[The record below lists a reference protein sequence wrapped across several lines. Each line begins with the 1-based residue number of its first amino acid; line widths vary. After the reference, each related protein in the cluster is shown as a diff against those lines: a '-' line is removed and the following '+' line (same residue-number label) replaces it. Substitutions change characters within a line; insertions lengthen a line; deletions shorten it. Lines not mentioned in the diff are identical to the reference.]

1 MFITCPKKKN
11 FIVLTSINFDY
22 LQFPIILK
30 QFRKI
35 IDTNSVN
42 EMCKLLGL
50 TCSKTTTFWTQ
61 WLFFKKKSIFCLI
74 IMSYHPL
81 KSLGQVQKTK
91 HLTYFNTNCSK
102 KNVPFWDII
111 GNFLGYSLMSLLFP
125 CIVSSSCKVS
135 EKSSEQIMRI
145 KLQVKI
151 RPKPKLGAKYLTSG
165 QI

>member
-102 KNVPFWDII
+102 KCPILGHNRKFFRIFTNVTVISLYCLII
-111 GNFLGYSLMSLLFP
+111 L
-125 CIVSSSCKVS
+125 
-135 EKSSEQIMRI
+135 
-145 KLQVKI
+145 
-151 RPKPKLGAKYLTSG
+151 
-165 QI
+165 